1 MQHSLL
7 TLAAGTFVQKP
18 VVALPISERC
28 LTSIPYQMQ
37 VFLGAAFCRVGS
49 NLSLALTEL

>member
-18 VVALPISERC
+18 VVALPVSERC

-37 VFLGAAFCRVGS
+37 VFLGAAFCGVGS